1 MSSRTHKK
9 NGKKHGSRKSANKGT
24 VPKGMSSVKT
34 ATGTLVFAPFHPT
47 PIYRK
52 LFRWKINTAIVGQTV
67 TQANVFA
74 SWVMATGATSVRSLM
89 ANMRIRRLTAIATGL
104 SANVE
109 DEIYIRD
116 ANSQGLVDPVDST
129 SSGQGNTI
137 ATWKPNPKSL
147 VGDWFNFNTG
157 GSLVIM
163 SLPSGTTL
171 EAEFDFVF
179 GGAAGTISSAVYTVA
194 GANAGFMYQMGL
206 DAAPGSIFYTAIGMN
221 QV

>member
-1 MSSRTHKK
+1 MSVMKFYSKT
-9 NGKKHGSRKSANKGT
+9 RKSKKTHIGS
-24 VPKGMSSVKT
+24 VPKDHKTVHVSS
-34 ATGTLVFAPFHPT
+34 GTLVFSPFHPT
-47 PIYRK
+47 PIFSK
-52 LFRWKINTAIVGQTV
+52 IFRWKIATAIVGTTI

-74 SWVMATGATSVRSLM
+74 AWVMATGATSVRSIM
-89 ANMRIRRLTAIATGL
+89 ANMRIKRLTAICTGL

-116 ANSQGLVDPVDST
+116 ANAQGLVDPIDST

-137 ATWKPNPKSL
+137 ATWKPNSKSL
-147 VGDWFNFNTG
+147 ASDWFNFNTG

-171 EAEFDFVF
+171 EAEFDFVI

-194 GANAGFMYQMGL
+194 GASAGFLYQMGL
-206 DAAPGSIFYTAIGMN
+206 DASPGSIFYTAIGMN
-221 QV
+221 QI

>member
-1 MSSRTHKK
+1 MSTRNNNR
-9 NGKKHGSRKSANKGT
+9 NGKNKNQRKNRTVGA
-24 VPKGMSSVKT
+24 VPKSMSSVKT
-34 ATGTLVFAPFHPT
+34 ASGTLVFAPFHPT
-47 PIYRK
+47 PIFRK
-52 LFRWKINTAIVGQTV
+52 LFRWKIPTAIVGQTV

-74 SWVMATGATSVRSLM
+74 SWVMATGSTSGRSIM
-89 ANMRIRRLTAIATGL
+89 SNMRIRRMTAICTGL

-116 ANSQGLVDPVDST
+116 ANAQGLVDPVDST

-147 VGDWFNFNTG
+147 AGDWFNFNTG

-171 EAEFDFVF
+171 EVEIDFVI
-179 GGAAGTISSAVYTVA
+179 GGAAGTISSAVYTMV
-194 GANAGFMYQMGL
+194 GATAGFLYQMGL
-206 DAAPGSIFYTAIGMN
+206 DGSAGSIYYTAIGMN
-221 QV
+221 QN

>member
-1 MSSRTHKK
+1 MSLMKNNSKTKKAPKK
-9 NGKKHGSRKSANKGT
+9 NEGYAARGY
-24 VPKGMSSVKT
+24 SSVKT
-34 ATGTLVFAPFHPT
+34 SSGVLVFSPFHPT
-47 PIYRK
+47 PIFTK
-52 LFRWKINTAIVGQTV
+52 LFRWKIATAIVGVTV

-74 SWVMATGATSVRSLM
+74 SWVLATGATSVRSIM
-89 ANMRIRRLTAIATGL
+89 SNMRIRRLTAICTGL

-116 ANSQGLVDPVDST
+116 ANAQGLVDPIDST

-137 ATWKPNPKSL
+137 ATWKPNSKSL
-147 VGDWFNFNTG
+147 ASDWFNFNTG

-171 EAEFDFVF
+171 EAEFDFVI

-194 GANAGFMYQMGL
+194 GATAGFLYQMGL

-221 QV
+221 QI